1 MASTTQKQA
10 NSKVSL
16 QMNASIF
23 GVIILCLFASNCG
36 CIPYV
41 VTHEN
46 QQCTSHSTLM
56 YDAMSNT
63 GFIAEIGSR
72 DTTADSKQTFFIHEF
87 VPLELALSTN
97 SLV

>member
-1 MASTTQKQA
+1 MASPTQKQE

-16 QMNASIF
+16 QMNAIIF
-23 GVIILCLFASNCG
+23 GVIILRLFASNCR

-46 QQCTSHSTLM
+46 QQCTSQSTLM

-63 GFIAEIGSR
+63 GFTAEIGSR
-72 DTTADSKQTFFIHEF
+72 DTPADSQQTFFIHEF